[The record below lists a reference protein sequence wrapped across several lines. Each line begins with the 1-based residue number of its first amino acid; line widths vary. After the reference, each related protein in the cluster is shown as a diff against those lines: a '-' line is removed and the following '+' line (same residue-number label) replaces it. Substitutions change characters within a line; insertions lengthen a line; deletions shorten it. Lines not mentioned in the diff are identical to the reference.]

1 MGLQCAAT
9 GKAEAALGGRGGDVG
24 VRGPHRASAG
34 CSGGGG
40 GTQPLTPGIRAP
52 PRKLLLAAPGSRAY
66 EDGTLQY
73 FHHLTRGRSR
83 DARERMDSWRRRVD
97 GTRGAEDSAR
107 PPPPTPLCSVGGHV
121 SGVQRPGCL
130 LSEKLNP
137 LPATDAGPTR
147 RPRGGRRARARG
159 SSALTE
165 RGRDP
170 PRSLWPEHRVF
181 HPRPHYTKRED
192 RLSPISR
199 RCAAQ

>member
-1 MGLQCAAT
+1 MCRHW
-9 GKAEAALGGRGGDVG
+9 EGRGGAG
-24 VRGPHRASAG
+24 RSWRRGQRPGATPRV
-34 CSGGGG
+34 CRMLWGGG
-40 GTQPLTPGIRAP
+40 GTQPLTPGTRAP

-83 DARERMDSWRRRVD
+83 DPRERMDSRRRRVD

>member
-1 MGLQCAAT
+1 MCRHWEGRGGAGRSWRRRRRPGAT
-9 GKAEAALGGRGGDVG
+9 PRVCRMLWGGGAGGRGDAAPDA
-24 VRGPHRASAG
+24 RDPRS
-34 CSGGGG
+34 SE
-40 GTQPLTPGIRAP
+40 AP
-52 PRKLLLAAPGSRAY
+52 PGGAQDLGHMKM
-66 EDGTLQY
+66 
-73 FHHLTRGRSR
+73 GRCNTFVISPAGEM
-83 DARERMDSWRRRVD
+83 DPRERMDSWRRRVD

-137 LPATDAGPTR
+137 LSATDAGPTC